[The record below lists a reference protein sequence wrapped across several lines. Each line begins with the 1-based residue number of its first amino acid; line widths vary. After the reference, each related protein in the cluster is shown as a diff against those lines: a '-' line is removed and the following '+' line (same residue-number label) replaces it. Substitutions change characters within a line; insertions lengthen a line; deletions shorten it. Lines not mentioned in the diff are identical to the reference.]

1 MPTGSSDPDVLLDW
15 ILESMGLIRRRSDS
29 STSEGQY
36 SVLHRIMSE
45 ALLLEPLKGW
55 SSKDLGDIT
64 GMSNTGIHHQM
75 VKLRDCGLVSALVE
89 GKWHRH
95 VLRGGSMAAAARL
108 VSAEARAVLSIR
120 LEALSHVIVESDVR
134 METESEE
141 PRTTFSIRIK
151 ENGPR
156 EEGNGPISELAKDLG
171 LGGENIRDGD
181 EIASR
186 VLTEMGSSAAPI
198 TLLSLSERL
207 SESRGRVATVLDRM
221 RAAGIAERV
230 PMLERIPQDVFSGLS
245 RQYDARGAD
254 WLMTRGGLG
263 RLEAG
268 VYQPLLDGAAE
279 GTLDI
284 ERVADI
290 LKTVPV
296 ADQKILLNTLGGR
309 MPMGFRVTG
318 SDYQKVSERPSRL
331 ADRTLRR
338 IVSVAERLDS
348 SIREGT
354 K

>member
-156 EEGNGPISELAKDLG
+156 EEGNGPISELSKDLG

-279 GTLDI
+279 RTLDI
-284 ERVADI
+284 ERVANI
-290 LKTVPV
+290 LETVPV